1 MKHTGL
7 WAQKMDRRDRG
18 HVVPVS
24 GIVES
29 SVQAAELIAIAERFS
44 AAGADD
50 RREAFRTLLSS
61 LKTAKD
67 AGRMEELAAP
77 LRLALNPMLD
87 YTSAQSLNRFYKLL
101 PALVRGRS
109 KLRLA
114 MLGGFTTRQLRDLI
128 ELYLFAANISAEIYE
143 ADYGVFRQEIF
154 DPSSELY
161 RFEPDTIFL
170 ATNWRNLGNT
180 PALSHTPQEVR
191 DLLDKEYSDWTLLW
205 QTAHDRSGSQ
215 ILQNNFD
222 TPPWRAL
229 GNHEGRHAAAMTR
242 FISDFNRRLAVRVPS
257 YVTIHDVDALAA
269 NIGRRAWGD
278 ERFFLHAKMPCAP
291 EQLVEYAHNVSSILA
306 AQLGLSRKC
315 LVLDLDNTLWGGV
328 VGDDGVGG
336 IRVGQGDAEGEAFL
350 SFQRYVKALKMR
362 GVILAICSKNNEQT
376 AREVFEK
383 HPDMVL
389 RLDDIS
395 CFVANWNDKATNI
408 RSIAQR
414 LNIGLDSL
422 VFLDDN
428 PSERS
433 IVRRMVPEVAVPEV
447 SGDPIDFIDVLERH
461 QYFQVATLGVEDFK
475 RTEYYRANEQRG
487 EIEASLGGLEDFL
500 RSLEMTAIIGPIQAA
515 TLERSTQ
522 LINKSNQF
530 NLTTRRRSVAEVMTL
545 TQKPD
550 WVTVTISLADR
561 FGDNGLI
568 SVVLG
573 YVQGDVLEID
583 TWLMSCRVLKRGVER
598 FMLNYLCE
606 FASACGL
613 SYIRGEYIP
622 TQKNDLVRGHY
633 SELGFHNVQ
642 KEPNGRT
649 IWELPLVEYKPLN
662 NFIKRIR
669 TQGIRRLGT
678 PSVEAEAG
686 EMILM

>member
-24 GIVES
+24 GTVES
-29 SVQAAELIAIAERFS
+29 SVEAAELIAIAERFS

-67 AGRMEELAAP
+67 AGWMEGLAAA

-154 DPSSELY
+154 DPSSGLY

-170 ATNWRNLGNT
+170 ATNWRNLGST

-191 DLLDKEYSDWTLLW
+191 DLLDKEYGDWSLLW

-278 ERFFLHAKMPCAP
+278 DACTAPCTATGLQTG
-291 EQLVEYAHNVSSILA
+291 EGAGNTATSLA
-306 AQLGLSRKC
+306 
-315 LVLDLDNTLWGGV
+315 
-328 VGDDGVGG
+328 
-336 IRVGQGDAEGEAFL
+336 
-350 SFQRYVKALKMR
+350 
-362 GVILAICSKNNEQT
+362 
-376 AREVFEK
+376 
-383 HPDMVL
+383 
-389 RLDDIS
+389 
-395 CFVANWNDKATNI
+395 
-408 RSIAQR
+408 
-414 LNIGLDSL
+414 
-422 VFLDDN
+422 
-428 PSERS
+428 
-433 IVRRMVPEVAVPEV
+433 
-447 SGDPIDFIDVLERH
+447 
-461 QYFQVATLGVEDFK
+461 
-475 RTEYYRANEQRG
+475 
-487 EIEASLGGLEDFL
+487 
-500 RSLEMTAIIGPIQAA
+500 
-515 TLERSTQ
+515 
-522 LINKSNQF
+522 
-530 NLTTRRRSVAEVMTL
+530 RRRS
-545 TQKPD
+545 
-550 WVTVTISLADR
+550 
-561 FGDNGLI
+561 
-568 SVVLG
+568 SVG
-573 YVQGDVLEID
+573 
-583 TWLMSCRVLKRGVER
+583 
-598 FMLNYLCE
+598 
-606 FASACGL
+606 
-613 SYIRGEYIP
+613 
-622 TQKNDLVRGHY
+622 
-633 SELGFHNVQ
+633 
-642 KEPNGRT
+642 
-649 IWELPLVEYKPLN
+649 
-662 NFIKRIR
+662 
-669 TQGIRRLGT
+669 
-678 PSVEAEAG
+678 
-686 EMILM
+686 